1 MSRLRLFELGYS
13 RNLSHGDIL
22 TETTQNQGQNLPLA
36 EQTATTKC
44 SVVSGLGYPNGREV
58 TSPEPTG
65 WLVVTR
71 DITHIEKQVSR
82 ETSR

>member
-1 MSRLRLFELGYS
+1 MFELRYS
-13 RNLSHGDIL
+13 KNLSHGDIL
-22 TETTQNQGQNLPLA
+22 TETDRNLPLA
-36 EQTATTKC
+36 EQTAVAKPV
-44 SVVSGLGYPNGREV
+44 VVSGLGYPNGREA

-65 WLVVTR
+65 WLVFTR

>member
-1 MSRLRLFELGYS
+1 
-13 RNLSHGDIL
+13 L
-22 TETTQNQGQNLPLA
+22 TNTDQNLPLA
-36 EQTATTKC
+36 EQTATAKAA
-44 SVVSGLGYPNGREV
+44 VVSGLGYPNGRNT

-65 WLVVTR
+65 WLVFTR